1 MSVKRT
7 VLVTGG
13 TGRVGGQVVARL
25 VEAEGV
31 RVRVLS
37 RDPARASA
45 ALGPQVEVVGGDL
58 TVPDGLSAALDGVD
72 ALFLVFP
79 SVTADHAA
87 GRLVATL
94 AERVGRIVYL
104 STHGVPDDPDG
115 AAGPDGTILGSHAH
129 LEGLLAG
136 SAAEYAFLRS
146 SGFAANT
153 LAWAPQIQQSDVL
166 RWFVPQ
172 ARRAL
177 VHEADLGA
185 VAARLL
191 TDDRHQRAAHHLTGP
206 EQLTQVDQLAAI
218 GAALGRTLRYE
229 EMDSAQAAAEL
240 FPTMPAG
247 VAAAIIAGHAAMITH
262 PEPVT
267 DTVRHLLG
275 RPALTF
281 AQWARDHVEDFTGRR

>member
-1 MSVKRT
+1 M
-7 VLVTGG
+7 LVTGG

-25 VEAEGV
+25 AGVGDV

-45 ALGPQVEVVGGDL
+45 VLGPQVEVVGGDL
-58 TVPDGLSAALDGVD
+58 AVPDSLGAALDGVD

-79 SVTADHAA
+79 SVTADRAA

-104 STHGVPDDPDG
+104 SAHGVPDDPDG
-115 AAGPDGTILGSHAH
+115 AAEPDGTIMGSHAH
-129 LEGLLAG
+129 VEALIAG
-136 SAAEYAFLRS
+136 AAADYAFLRS

-153 LAWAPQIQQSDVL
+153 LAWAPQIRRSDVL
-166 RWFVPQ
+166 RWFVPR
-172 ARRAL
+172 ASRAL

-185 VAARLL
+185 VAAQLL
-191 TDDRHQRAAHHLTGP
+191 TDDKHHRGAYHLTGP
-206 EQLTQVDQLAAI
+206 EQLTQVEQLAAI
-218 GAALGRTLRYE
+218 GTALGRTLRYE
-229 EMDSAQAAAEL
+229 EMDPAQAAAEL
-240 FPTMPAG
+240 FPSMPAG
-247 VAAAIIAGHAAMITH
+247 VAAGIIAGHAAMVAR

-275 RPALTF
+275 RPALTY
-281 AQWARDHVEDFTGRR
+281 AQWARDHAEDFTGRR